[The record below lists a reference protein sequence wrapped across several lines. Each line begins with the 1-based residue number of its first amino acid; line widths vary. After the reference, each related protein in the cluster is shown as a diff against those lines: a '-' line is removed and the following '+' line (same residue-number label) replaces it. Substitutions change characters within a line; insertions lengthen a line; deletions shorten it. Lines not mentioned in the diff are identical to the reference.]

1 MTRLRT
7 GTPWMPA
14 PEFSRQLTGLN
25 INLIVVDVD
34 ASLPFFTD
42 VLELKKLYSDP
53 DFAAFEGPQG
63 WHLMLHADHTLDHSP
78 SETARLSAPGKRGT
92 GAEIRL
98 MGFDPDAV
106 EKRARA
112 LGFTVNVPAATYP
125 HGWREVRLE
134 DANGYMFA
142 VGVATIATT

>member
-14 PEFSRQLTGLN
+14 SEFSRELTGLN
-25 INLIVVDVD
+25 LNLIVRDID
-34 ASLPFFTD
+34 ASLPFFVE
-42 VLELKKLYSDP
+42 VLQLKKLYTDP
-53 DFAAFEGPQG
+53 DFAAFEGPGG

-78 SETARLSAPGKRGT
+78 TEMARLAAPGKRGT
-92 GAEIRL
+92 GAEIRI
-98 MGFDPDAV
+98 MGIDPDAA
-106 EKRARA
+106 EARA
-112 LGFTVNVPAATYP
+112 KERGFTVNVPTKTYP

-142 VGVATIATT
+142 VGVVATGG

>member
-25 INLIVVDVD
+25 VNLIVPDVEK
-34 ASLPFFTD
+34 SLPFFTE
-42 VLELKKLYSDP
+42 VLQLKKLYSDV
-53 DFAAFEGPQG
+53 DFAAFEGPNG
-63 WHLMLHADHTLDHSP
+63 SHLMLHADHTLDHSAT
-78 SETARLSAPGKRGT
+78 ETARLQAPGKRGT

-98 MGFDPDAV
+98 MGLDPDGV
-106 EKRARA
+106 EVRARQH
-112 LGFTVNVPAATYP
+112 GFTVNVETKTYP

-142 VGVATIATT
+142 IGVVAT

>member
-1 MTRLRT
+1 
-7 GTPWMPA
+7 MPS
-14 PEFSRQLTGLN
+14 PEFAKKLTGLN
-25 INLIVVDVD
+25 VNLIVPDID
-34 ASLPFFTD
+34 ASLPFFTE
-42 VLELKKLYSDP
+42 VLQLNKLYSDP
-53 DFAAFEGPQG
+53 DFAAFEGPDG

-78 SETARLSAPGKRGT
+78 TETARLRAPGKRGT

-106 EKRARA
+106 EKRARDM
-112 LGFTVNVPAATYP
+112 GFTVNAPATTYP

-142 VGVATIATT
+142 VGVVAAT